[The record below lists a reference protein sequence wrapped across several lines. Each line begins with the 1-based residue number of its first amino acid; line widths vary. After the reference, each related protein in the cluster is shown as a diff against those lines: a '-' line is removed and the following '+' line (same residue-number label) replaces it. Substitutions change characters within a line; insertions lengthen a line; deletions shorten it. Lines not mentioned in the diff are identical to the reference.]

1 MPTPYKRTI
10 RSVLTDDKLWRQR
23 NRSYRSIARA
33 LGCHAKCSSV
43 RQDAY
48 RRGWRK
54 DGTGRT
60 THAPCR
66 ECERSRPVVKL
77 SARRVCVEC
86 RPENETYRKELR
98 LFLERHPEYRSAVA

>member
-10 RSVLTDDKLWRQR
+10 RNALTDDKLWRQR

-43 RQDAY
+43 RSEAHA
-48 RRGWRK
+48 RGWKK
-54 DGTGRT
+54 DSQGRT

-66 ECERSRPVVKL
+66 ECRKSRPVRKL

-86 RPENETYRKELR
+86 RPDNVKYRKELE
-98 LFLERHPEYRSAVA
+98 LFLERHPEYRSMVA